1 MEQGGVGGFKGSIL
15 WRLRLLRVWC
25 GCARQQRCAH
35 RQHARR
41 CVRVKRKGLLC
52 TLQATGMAVRR
63 GPGPAAM
70 LLEVAHAPLCVDAHA
85 RPCAGH
91 SPSAVMA
98 QASSSSARGSAC
110 AARLHGQRL
119 PNGCGDGLRRRQG
132 KGVNPDRS
140 KGYSR
145 SVLRPYV
152 HARTRC
158 SEGEGLPA
166 QVQAVGMGAR
176 RGCVAVLTGKSGGRT
191 FRRPT
196 KLLTLPRT
204 LSCREKAQG
213 AAQAQALQAW
223 LVLSLVPV
231 VGQ

>member
-1 MEQGGVGGFKGSIL
+1 MCGAACASNAKAAVHAAGHRHGSSS
-15 WRLRLLRVWC
+15 
-25 GCARQQRCAH
+25 
-35 RQHARR
+35 
-41 CVRVKRKGLLC
+41 
-52 TLQATGMAVRR
+52 

-119 PNGCGDGLRRRQG
+119 STAQRRALGPAMSTVKRLAAGMACGDDRARARVSIQARSLQRLQSLRAEAIR
-132 KGVNPDRS
+132 
-140 KGYSR
+140 
-145 SVLRPYV
+145 
-152 HARTRC
+152 ACTRC

-196 KLLTLPRT
+196 KLLTLPRP